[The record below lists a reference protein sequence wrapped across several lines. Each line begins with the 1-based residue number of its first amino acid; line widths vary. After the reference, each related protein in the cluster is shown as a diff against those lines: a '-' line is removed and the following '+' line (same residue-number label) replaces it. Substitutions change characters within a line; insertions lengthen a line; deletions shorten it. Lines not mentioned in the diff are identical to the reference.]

1 MNIHY
6 EWDETKR
13 NSNLDKHRIDFTAIY
28 SFEWDTALIELSHR
42 AGEYRYTAIGYIGD
56 RLHYVVYTK
65 REDNRRI
72 ISFRKANRR
81 EERRYAQT

>member
-1 MNIHY
+1 MQY

-13 NSNLDKHRIDFTAIY
+13 QSNLGKHRIDFTAIH
-28 SFEWDTALIELSHR
+28 SFEWDTARIELSYR
-42 AGEYRYTAIGYIGD
+42 GGENRYTAIGYIGD

-72 ISFRKANRR
+72 ISLRKANRR